1 MPTRRVRRVLLV
13 FAVMSL
19 AAVPA
24 ALPGAGGGGGGPSPT
39 VVQPGDGGVASWHYG
54 YLNGYTG
61 YDSWDPGNAHNTAQV
76 CRQVGLTTCGN
87 YIFPSAG
94 AQFASACASMGQ
106 NATSVAN
113 TIDSLANQASASWGT
128 YGVVAAFLNQVT
140 FVPTCA
146 FTAYDSR
153 QIQH

>member
-1 MPTRRVRRVLLV
+1 
-13 FAVMSL
+13 
-19 AAVPA
+19 
-24 ALPGAGGGGGGPSPT
+24 
-39 VVQPGDGGVASWHYG
+39 
-54 YLNGYTG
+54 
-61 YDSWDPGNAHNTAQV
+61 
-76 CRQVGLTTCGN
+76 
-87 YIFPSAG
+87 
-94 AQFASACASMGQ
+94 MGQ